1 MRRAAILFEELDIT
15 TSINSKVDALSRYFS
30 EADDQDKLWVIA
42 LLSGRRPKRPV
53 TSTQLRGWATEV
65 SGIPDWLFEASYH
78 VVGDFAET
86 VTHIAALKE
95 RMVMSLTEWVGY
107 VEALKDLPDEEKAD
121 RVKAAWEGL
130 EEMELF
136 VFNKIITGGFR
147 IGVSQKIMVKGLSKA
162 TGVSEDVLAHR
173 LMGDWNPHTT
183 TFKELV
189 LDDNSG
195 DSDSRPYPFYL
206 AYGIEGPE
214 GTAAGAGLSDLQA
227 LGTPEDWQA
236 EHKWD
241 GIRGQL
247 IVRNQRHF
255 VWSRGEEL
263 VTDKYPEFEALR
275 AVLPHGTVL
284 DGEILAWK
292 DGAPLPFAEMQKRIG
307 RKTLGKKILSD
318 VPVVFIAYDILE
330 FEGQDIRQRP
340 MSERRGLLERVVSDA
355 LHPSLLISEVLCFE
369 GWEELVTHREAA
381 RTSAVEG
388 IMLKR
393 KSSTYEVGRK
403 RGDWWKWKVDPM
415 SIDAVLTFSMQGHG
429 RRADLYTDHTFGLW
443 NNGELVT
450 FAKAYSGLTD
460 EEMKQV
466 DAFVK
471 KNTIER
477 FGPVRQVTPQLVF
490 EIAFE
495 GISASSR
502 HKSGVAVR
510 FPRIARWRHDKKI
523 EEANSLDDL
532 KALISGLREN
542 ASAPKG

>member
-1 MRRAAILFEELDIT
+1 MKRAAQLFDELDAT
-15 TSINSKVDALSRYFS
+15 TGTNAKVDALSRYFS
-30 EADDQDKLWVIA
+30 EAKDQDKLWVIA

-53 TSTQLRGWATEV
+53 TSTQLRKWATEI

-86 VTHIAALKE
+86 VTHVATLKE
-95 RMVMSLTEWVGY
+95 PIVKSLTEWVTY
-107 VEALKDLPDEEKAD
+107 VEELKACSEEEKAT
-121 RVKAAWEGL
+121 RVKNAWSGL
-130 EEMELF
+130 AEMELF

-162 TGVSEDVLAHR
+162 TGVDEDVLAHR
-173 LMGDWNPHTT
+173 LMGDWDPHTT
-183 TFKELV
+183 TFAQLV
-189 LDDNSG
+189 LEENSSDN
-195 DSDSRPYPFYL
+195 DSRPYPFYL

-214 GTAAGAGLSDLQA
+214 GTAAGAVLADVQV
-227 LGTPEDWQA
+227 LGEPAEWQA

-241 GIRGQL
+241 GIRGQV
-247 IVRNQRHF
+247 IVRNGKQY

-275 AVLPHGTVL
+275 TALPHGTVI

-292 DGAPLPFAEMQKRIG
+292 EGVPLPFAEMQKRIG
-307 RKTLGKKILSD
+307 RKTVGKKILAD
-318 VPVVFIAYDILE
+318 VPVLLMAYDLLE
-330 FEGQDIRQRP
+330 YEGKDIRQLP
-340 MSERRGLLERVVSDA
+340 MSERRILLEGVVKQA
-355 LHPSLLISEVLCFE
+355 THTNLVLSEVLQFDT
-369 GWEELVTHREAA
+369 WEELVAHREAA
-381 RTSAVEG
+381 RIGAVEG

-393 KSSTYEVGRK
+393 KTSTYEVGRR
-403 RGDWWKWKVDPM
+403 RGDWWKWKVDPL

-443 NNGELVT
+443 QNGELVT

-471 KNTIER
+471 KNTVER
-477 FGPVRQVTPQLVF
+477 FGPVRKVTPQLVF

-495 GISASSR
+495 GISMSSR

-532 KALISGLREN
+532 KALI
-542 ASAPKG
+542 K

>member
-1 MRRAAILFEELDIT
+1 MRRAAQLFEELDVT
-15 TSINSKVDALSRYFS
+15 TSTNAKVDALARYFS
-30 EADDQDKLWVIA
+30 EADEQDKLWVIA

-53 TSTQLRGWATEV
+53 TSTQLRTWATEI

-86 VTHIAALKE
+86 VTHIATLKKPL
-95 RMVMSLTEWVGY
+95 VKSLTGWVRY
-107 VEALKDLPDEEKAD
+107 VEDLKDLPDEERAV

-214 GTAAGAGLSDLQA
+214 GTAAGAGMGELRS
-227 LGTPEDWQA
+227 LGDPSLWQA

-241 GIRGQL
+241 GIRGQV
-247 IVRNQRHF
+247 IVRGERHF

-275 AVLPHGTVL
+275 KVLPPGTAL

-292 DGAPLPFAEMQKRIG
+292 NGAPLPFAEMQKRIG
-307 RKTLGKKILSD
+307 RKSVGKKILAD
-318 VPVVFIAYDILE
+318 VPVVFMAYDLME
-330 FEGQDIRQRP
+330 SDGHDIRALA
-340 MSERRGLLERVVSDA
+340 MSERRSLLERVTADA
-355 LHPSLLISEVLCFE
+355 AHPTLLLSPTLNFNSWE
-369 GWEELVTHREAA
+369 GLVAHRDAA

-393 KSSTYEVGRK
+393 KTSAYEVGRR
-403 RGDWWKWKVDPM
+403 RGDWWKWKVDPL

-460 EEMKQV
+460 EEMLEV
-466 DAFVK
+466 DRFVK

-477 FGPVRQVTPQLVF
+477 FGPVRKVTPQLVF

-495 GISASSR
+495 GISFSTR

-523 EEANSLDDL
+523 EEANTLDDL
-532 KALISGLREN
+532 KNLIR
-542 ASAPKG
+542 

>member
-1 MRRAAILFEELDIT
+1 MNREATLFDALDAT
-15 TSINSKVDALSRYFS
+15 TSTTAKVDALAAYFRD
-30 EADDQDKLWVIA
+30 ADDADKLWVIA

-53 TSTQLRGWATEV
+53 TSTQLRQWAAEV

-86 VTHIAALKE
+86 VTHIATLEA
-95 RMVMSLTEWVGY
+95 RMEKSLTEWVRY
-107 VEALKDLPDEEKAD
+107 VEELKALSESEKAA
-121 RVKAAWEGL
+121 RVKTVWAGL
-130 EEMELF
+130 EGMELF

-162 TGVSEDVLAHR
+162 TGVGEDVLAHR
-173 LMGDWNPHTT
+173 LMGNWTPHNSS
-183 TFKELV
+183 FHELV
-189 LDDNSG
+189 FGANEGDDH
-195 DSDSRPYPFYL
+195 SRPYPFYL

-214 GTAAGAGLSDLQA
+214 GTAAGAGLNDLLP
-227 LGTPEDWQA
+227 LGDPREWQA

-247 IVRNQRHF
+247 IVRGGQHY

-275 AVLPHGTVL
+275 KALPDGTVL

-292 DGAPLPFAEMQKRIG
+292 DGAALPFAELQKRIG
-307 RKTLGKKILSD
+307 RKTVGKKILAD
-318 VPVVFIAYDILE
+318 VPVVFMAYDLME
-330 FEGQDIRQRP
+330 HEDVDIRQRP
-340 MSERRGLLERVVSDA
+340 MSERRALLEQIVGAATRPAITLSPT
-355 LHPSLLISEVLCFE
+355 LPFST
-369 GWEELVTHREAA
+369 WEEIVALRDDA
-381 RTSAVEG
+381 RTNSIEG
-388 IMLKR
+388 LMLKR
-393 KSSTYEVGRK
+393 LSSTYEVGRR
-403 RGDWWKWKVDPM
+403 RGDWWKWKVDPL

-443 NNGELVT
+443 HNGQLVT

-460 EEMKQV
+460 AEMKEV

-471 KNTIER
+471 KNTLER
-477 FGPVRQVTPQLVF
+477 FGPVRQVKAELVF

-495 GISASSR
+495 GISASTR

-510 FPRIARWRHDKKI
+510 FPRIVRWRKDKKAAD
-523 EEANSLDDL
+523 ANTLDDL
-532 KALISGLREN
+532 KAMIR
-542 ASAPKG
+542 

>member
-1 MRRAAILFEELDIT
+1 MRRAARLFDELDAT
-15 TSINSKVDALSRYFS
+15 TSTNAKVDALSRYFS
-30 EADDQDKLWVIA
+30 EAAEQDKLWVIA

-53 TSTQLRGWATEV
+53 TSTQLRQWAMEI

-86 VTHIAALKE
+86 VTHVATLSSPISK
-95 RMVMSLTEWVGY
+95 SLSEWVRY
-107 VEALKDLPDEEKAD
+107 VEDLRAHDEAQKAE
-121 RVKAAWEGL
+121 RVKAAWSGL
-130 EEMELF
+130 EGMELF
-136 VFNKIITGGFR
+136 VFNKILTGGFR

-162 TGVSEDVLAHR
+162 TGVPEDVLAHR
-173 LMGDWNPHTT
+173 LMGEWDPYST
-183 TFKELV
+183 TFQRLV
-189 LDDNSG
+189 LDQNSADN
-195 DSDSRPYPFYL
+195 DSRPYPFYL

-214 GTAAGAGLSDLQA
+214 GTAAGAGVKEVEA
-227 LGTPEDWQA
+227 LGAPHQWQA

-247 IVRNQRHF
+247 IVRNQRHY

-263 VTDKYPEFEALR
+263 VTDKYPEFEVFR
-275 AVLPHGTVL
+275 EAVPHGTVL

-307 RKTLGKKILSD
+307 RKTVGRKILSD
-318 VPVVFIAYDILE
+318 VPVVFMAYDLLE
-330 FEGQDIRQRP
+330 FEGRDVRQQP
-340 MSERRGLLERVVSDA
+340 LHERRILLERIAMNAPSPA
-355 LHPSLLISEVLCFE
+355 LHISRSLPFNT
-369 GWEELVTHREAA
+369 WEELMALRDAA
-381 RTSAVEG
+381 RRDAVEG

-403 RGDWWKWKVDPM
+403 RGDWWKWKVDPL

-443 NNGELVT
+443 QNGELVT

-466 DAFVK
+466 DTFVK
-471 KNTIER
+471 KNTVER
-477 FGPVRQVTPQLVF
+477 FGPVRKVTPQLVF

-495 GISASSR
+495 GISFSTR

-523 EEANSLDDL
+523 EEANTLDDL
-532 KALISGLREN
+532 KAMISGLREN
-542 ASAPKG
+542 ASASKG

>member
-1 MRRAAILFEELDIT
+1 MKRAAGLFEELDVT
-15 TSINSKVDALSRYFS
+15 TSTNAKVDALARYFA
-30 EADDQDKLWVIA
+30 EANDSDKLWVIA

-53 TSTQLRGWATEV
+53 TSAQLRTWATEI

-86 VTHIAALKE
+86 VTHIAMLKE
-95 RMVMSLTEWVGY
+95 PMTKSLTEWVGY
-107 VEALKDLPDEEKAD
+107 VEALKDLSDEGRAE
-121 RVKAAWEGL
+121 RVKTAWEGL
-130 EEMELF
+130 TEMELF

-162 TGVSEDVLAHR
+162 TGVEEDILAHR
-173 LMGDWNPHTT
+173 LMGDWTPHST
-183 TFKELV
+183 TFTKLV

-214 GTAAGAGLSDLQA
+214 GTAAGAGLADLQA
-227 LGTPEDWQA
+227 LGNPDEWQA

-247 IVRNQRHF
+247 IVRNSRHY

-263 VTDKYPEFEALR
+263 VTDKYPEFDALR
-275 AVLPHGTVL
+275 GIIPHGTVL

-307 RKTLGKKILSD
+307 RKSVGKKILAD
-318 VPVVFIAYDILE
+318 VPVVFMAYDLLE
-330 FEGQDIRQRP
+330 FNGQDIRQRP
-340 MSERRGLLERVVSDA
+340 ISERRSLLERAVKDA
-355 LHPSLLISEVLCFE
+355 AHTSLLISEVLRFST
-369 GWEELVTHREAA
+369 WEDLVTHREAA

-460 EEMKQV
+460 EEMKLV

-471 KNTIER
+471 KNTVER

-532 KALISGLREN
+532 KRLIPPPVR
-542 ASAPKG
+542 